1 LTFDAPIST
10 LYWWAFLFMKEF
22 PYYPTDYTWRRK
34 EFNQFLQYQ
43 DSLWENKD
51 IKQTMHGLALCWSY
65 MPHSW
70 AVRCNNMNSP
80 LQTFEGDIEKV
91 FKKMDQMGHGHT
103 PSGMRKTLRI
113 MTGAQ
118 GVSNFRPTAAHA
130 IYNRFLPDGG
140 TTWDMSGGY
149 GGRLLGA
156 IKSQINYIATEPA
169 TETFKGLK
177 EIIKDWSVVSN
188 IFRKVPH
195 FEIVQKGSEDFLPDK
210 ESLDLCFTSPPYF
223 NTEKYSDE
231 ETQSYVK
238 FPEWWLWA
246 SGFLRKTIQNCQYG
260 LKQNRYM
267 LINIANVSSFNNL
280 EDATVTIAKQEG
292 FVHED
297 TYRLALSK
305 IRGNGFK
312 YEPIFVFRKR

>member
-1 LTFDAPIST
+1 
-10 LYWWAFLFMKEF
+10 
-22 PYYPTDYTWRRK
+22 
-34 EFNQFLQYQ
+34 
-43 DSLWENKD
+43 
-51 IKQTMHGLALCWSY
+51 
-65 MPHSW
+65 
-70 AVRCNNMNSP
+70 
-80 LQTFEGDIEKV
+80 
-91 FKKMDQMGHGHT
+91 MDQMGHGHT

-113 MTGAQ
+113 MTGSQ

-156 IKSQINYIATEPA
+156 IKAQINYIATEPA
-169 TETFKGLK
+169 TETVKGLK
-177 EIIKDWSVVSN
+177 EIIVDWSQISN

-223 NTEKYSDE
+223 DTEKYSDE
-231 ETQSYVK
+231 ETQSYIK

-280 EDATVTIAKQEG
+280 EEATVTIAEQEG

-297 TYRLALSK
+297 TYRLSLSK